1 VRAVI
6 QRVSSASVSVGGG
19 VTGEIGRGLVVLVG
33 VAPDD
38 TAADGQWLAEKIV
51 RLRVFEDSAGTMN
64 LSVQDVGGGV
74 LVVSQFTL
82 FASTKKGT
90 RPSYSDA
97 ARPEVAE
104 PLYEQFVT
112 QVSTALGRPAAN
124 GRFAAMMDVALVN
137 DGPVTLFIDTR
148 KRE

>member
-1 VRAVI
+1 
-6 QRVSSASVSVGGG
+6 
-19 VTGEIGRGLVVLVG
+19 VTGEIRRGLVVLVG

-64 LSVQDVGGGV
+64 LSVRDVGGGV

-97 ARPEVAE
+97 ARPEMAG

-112 QVSTALGRPAAN
+112 QVSSALGRPAAT